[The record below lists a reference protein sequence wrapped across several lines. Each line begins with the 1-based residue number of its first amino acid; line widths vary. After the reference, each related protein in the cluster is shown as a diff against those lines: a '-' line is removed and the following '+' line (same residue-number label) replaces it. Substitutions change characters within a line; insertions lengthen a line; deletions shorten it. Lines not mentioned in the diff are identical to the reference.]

1 MMSPEYFQ
9 TFARY
14 NTWANELVYDAAAE
28 LPDGAYRTPRPAA
41 YFSSLHGTL
50 NHILVGDRVWMAR
63 FEAVDAGVTSLDQ
76 ILFDDLAELR
86 AEREAED
93 ARIERYTAGLTAEAI
108 AGDLQFRTLVKPLD
122 LSMPL
127 WQALGHFFNH
137 QTHHR
142 GQAHALLKEAWVEPP
157 SLDLVYYLRQ

>member
-14 NTWANELVYDAAAE
+14 NTWANGLLYDATAE
-28 LPDGAYRTPRPAA
+28 LPDSAYRVPRPAA

-50 NHILVGDRVWMAR
+50 NHILVGDRVWLSR
-63 FEAVDAGVTSLDQ
+63 FEAVDLGIARLDQ
-76 ILFDDLAELR
+76 NLFDDFAELR
-86 AEREAED
+86 AAREAED
-93 ARIERYTAGLTAEAI
+93 ARIERYTAGLSAEAI
-108 AGDLQFRTLVKPLD
+108 AGDLRFRTLVKPKD

-142 GQAHALLKEAWVEPP
+142 GQAHALLKEAGVEPP
-157 SLDLVYYLRQ
+157 SLDLVYYLR

>member
-9 TFARY
+9 TLAGY
-14 NTWANELVYDAAAE
+14 NTWANGLVYDAAAR
-28 LPDGAYRTPRPAA
+28 LPDSAYRRPRPAA

-50 NHILVGDRVWMAR
+50 NHVLVGDRVWMSR
-63 FEAVDAGVTSLDQ
+63 FEAVESGVTGLDQ

-86 AEREAED
+86 AAREAED

-108 AGDLQFRTLVKPLD
+108 AGDLHFRTIVQPKEVT
-122 LSMPL
+122 MPL
-127 WQALGHFFNH
+127 WQTLGHFFNH

-142 GQAHALLKEAWVEPP
+142 GQAHALLKDAGVEPP
-157 SLDLVYYLRQ
+157 AIDLIYYLR